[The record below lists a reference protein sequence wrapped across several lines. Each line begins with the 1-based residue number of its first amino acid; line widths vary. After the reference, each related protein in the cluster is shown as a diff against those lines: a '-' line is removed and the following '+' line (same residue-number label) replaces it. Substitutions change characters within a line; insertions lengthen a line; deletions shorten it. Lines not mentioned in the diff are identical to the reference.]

1 MAFTDYYWRLKRSAL
16 KVADLTNSQDVQWVQ
31 GAAAFLEEFIEEGT
45 KWIHLDIA
53 GTAFHQNKAGGT
65 GVMVKTVFN
74 YLKSLTK

>member
-1 MAFTDYYWRLKRSAL
+1 MGAS
-16 KVADLTNSQDVQWVQ
+16 